1 MIGTGEV
8 ERHSVICIAGH
19 RRRLLC
25 GNINYYRAVK
35 RLRTLGSGGSG
46 VQSEITEISEL
57 TEKTEFVAGAGV
69 IAGLWVNCTAIRER
83 RCENKES
90 ISYHGNM
97 SS

>member
-1 MIGTGEV
+1 
-8 ERHSVICIAGH
+8 
-19 RRRLLC
+19 
-25 GNINYYRAVK
+25 
-35 RLRTLGSGGSG
+35 
-46 VQSEITEISEL
+46 VQSGITEISEL

-83 RCENKES
+83 RCENEES